1 MEVGAGSPQ
10 VRDAQAHGKDNLPG
24 RFEFGRHRL
33 RRRARSAYLAG
44 DGRADDHDANAAR
57 RRGGVMG
64 WMDADWQFE
73 TYEHVRTKR
82 ADGRRHLVIDE
93 FVSHRTRNGRGCVG
107 RLVDRERKRRRR
119 R

>member
-1 MEVGAGSPQ
+1 
-10 VRDAQAHGKDNLPG
+10 
-24 RFEFGRHRL
+24 
-33 RRRARSAYLAG
+33 
-44 DGRADDHDANAAR
+44 
-57 RRGGVMG
+57 
-64 WMDADWQFE
+64 MDADWQFE
-73 TYEHVRTKR
+73 TYEHARTKR